1 MALESRRAVTEFVI
15 SLNGNH
21 GTLLV
26 DGEPAL
32 MFGALVGC
40 EVQHALQLP
49 EYLPRPLLMDVVA
62 PSPASS
68 PTVEVTLRLPL
79 GPNEHVTLV
88 RDSTVR
94 GVHGPTGDYVAA
106 TREDA
111 FRAQV
116 KNWLEDADTWDMWPT
131 IEAAI
136 LGVLD
141 ATRIDDVTDVNEQ
154 QRGYRAAAD
163 DVRHAIA
170 RALGVEAAGG

>member
-1 MALESRRAVTEFVI
+1 MTEFTI
-15 SLNGNH
+15 YLDGGH

-26 DGEPAL
+26 DGEKAPL
-32 MFGALVGC
+32 FGALVGC
-40 EVQHALQLP
+40 EVQRALQLP
-49 EYLPRPLLMDVVA
+49 EYLSRPSLMDVVA

-94 GVHGPTGDYVAA
+94 TVYGPTGDYIAA

-111 FRAQV
+111 FHARV
-116 KNWLEDADTWDMWPT
+116 KDWLEDADSWDEWPT
-131 IEAAI
+131 IMTAI

-141 ATRIDDVTDVNEQ
+141 ATRINDDTDANEQ

-163 DVRHAIA
+163 DVRRAIA
-170 RALGVEAAGG
+170 SALGIEAGDG